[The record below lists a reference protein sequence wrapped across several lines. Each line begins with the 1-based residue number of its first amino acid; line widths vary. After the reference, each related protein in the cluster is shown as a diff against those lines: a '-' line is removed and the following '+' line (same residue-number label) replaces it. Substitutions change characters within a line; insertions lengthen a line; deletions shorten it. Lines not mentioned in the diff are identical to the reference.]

1 MHVLNPPEL
10 FTPAAGY
17 SQGIAA
23 GNLIFVAG
31 QVSFDSDMKVVGEG
45 DVAAQT
51 RQTLANVEAVL
62 KSAGASLKDVVS
74 TTVFLKSFER
84 YKEYDEVYME
94 CFGDHRPA
102 RATVRADLVLP
113 NLLVEIQAIA
123 WRKEP

>member
-10 FTPAAGY
+10 FTPSGGY

-45 DVAAQT
+45 DVVAQT
-51 RQTLANVEAVL
+51 RQALANVEAVL
-62 KSAGASLKDVVS
+62 KSAGASLQDVVS
-74 TTVFLKSFER
+74 TTVYLKSFER
-84 YKEYDEVYME
+84 YKEYDEAYME

-102 RATVRADLVLP
+102 RATVRADLVLS

-123 WRKEP
+123 WRKES